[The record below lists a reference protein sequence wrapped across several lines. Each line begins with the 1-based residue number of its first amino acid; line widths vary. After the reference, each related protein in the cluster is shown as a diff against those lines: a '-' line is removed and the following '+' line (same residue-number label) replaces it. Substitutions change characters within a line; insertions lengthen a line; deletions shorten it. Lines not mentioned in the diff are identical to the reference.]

1 MEEKLVRANQAPYVA
16 KTLRKAIT
24 GGSKL
29 KTKHFKMKIKDIFKS
44 LYKTEKLLQQ
54 TPQEKKNIWRF
65 ESAICCWHKK
75 CSKVVKP
82 LFDRNRSGVS
92 NVFVLLQKDS
102 ILRDDNEVAKEL
114 HSYFNNVVSSLGIA
128 EKYKNWE

>member
-1 MEEKLVRANQAPYVA
+1 MFL
-16 KTLRKAIT
+16 KAY
-24 GGSKL
+24 
-29 KTKHFKMKIKDIFKS
+29 IK
-44 LYKTEKLLQQ
+44 Q
-54 TPQEKKNIWRF
+54 KNYCSRH
-65 ESAICCWHKK
+65 HKK
-75 CSKVVKP
+75 KKIFEDLNLPFVADNKKCPKVVKP
-82 LFDRNRSGVS
+82 LFDRNGSGVT

>member
-1 MEEKLVRANQAPYVA
+1 MNLPFVA
-16 KTLRKAIT
+16 
-24 GGSKL
+24 
-29 KTKHFKMKIKDIFKS
+29 D
-44 LYKTEKLLQQ
+44 
-54 TPQEKKNIWRF
+54 N
-65 ESAICCWHKK
+65 KK

-82 LFDRNRSGVS
+82 LFDQNGSGVT

>member
-1 MEEKLVRANQAPYVA
+1 MEEKLVRANQAPHVA

-54 TPQEKKNIWRF
+54 TPQEKKNI
-65 ESAICCWHKK
+65 
-75 CSKVVKP
+75 
-82 LFDRNRSGVS
+82 
-92 NVFVLLQKDS
+92 
-102 ILRDDNEVAKEL
+102 
-114 HSYFNNVVSSLGIA
+114 
-128 EKYKNWE
+128 